1 MGIALAQAGWKTP
14 VFGSLTT
21 MATNTKQQHNG
32 SSSTIAS
39 WARFVIA
46 GLQSR
51 GLDTE
56 ALLREAGITESDL
69 NNPNHRISVGHM
81 TRLWQ
86 LAARD
91 TCDPCFALGLADM
104 AQADMLSGLG
114 LAIMFSD
121 TIGDA
126 IQRICRYS
134 AVASS
139 AADLETIQ
147 GKNNTLEVIY
157 HLRTPVAGEAI
168 EAFMACG
175 TRILKQISRDRFR
188 PVEVHF
194 CHDKSLHKERFEAFF
209 EAPVIFNAPVYK
221 FVLDAQTLDLPCY
234 QSNPELAHSIE
245 NWMTD
250 YLASTESS
258 PLADKVRGLLLVR
271 AIDGEV
277 GQAVIAA
284 ELAMSS
290 RALQRGLKQEGHS
303 FRGLLEGIHRD
314 LAEKFLRQPELSLTD
329 VCYLLGFS
337 DQSNFTKAFKRWTGQ
352 TPTLYR
358 QALFNVPNR
367 EFSL

>member
-1 MGIALAQAGWKTP
+1 
-14 VFGSLTT
+14 
-21 MATNTKQQHNG
+21 MATNTKKQNG

-39 WARFVIA
+39 WARFVIT

-51 GLDTE
+51 GIDTNV
-56 ALLREAGITESDL
+56 LLREVGITESDL
-69 NNPNHRISVGHM
+69 DNPNHRISVGHM

-91 TCDPCFALGLADM
+91 TGDPCFALGLADL

-121 TIGDA
+121 TIGEA

-139 AADLETIQ
+139 AADLEAIQ

-157 HLRTPVAGEAI
+157 HLHTPVAGEAI

-175 TRILKQISRDRFR
+175 ARILKQISRDRFR

-209 EAPVIFNAPVYK
+209 EAPVSFNAPAYK

-234 QSNPELAHSIE
+234 QSNPELARSIE
-245 NWMTD
+245 NWMAE

-258 PLADKVRGLLLVR
+258 PLADKVRELLLAR
-271 AIDGEV
+271 GIDGEV
-277 GQAVIAA
+277 DQGVIAD
-284 ELAMSS
+284 ELAMSR

-303 FRGLLEGIHRD
+303 FRELLEGIRRD
-314 LAEKFLRQPELSLTD
+314 LAEKFLLQPEMSLTD
-329 VCYLLGFS
+329 ICYLLGFS
-337 DQSNFTKAFKRWTGQ
+337 DQSNFTKAFKRWTGR
-352 TPTLYR
+352 TPTIYR
-358 QALFNVPNR
+358 QKLLNVPSR
-367 EFSL
+367 GLSV